1 MEPEVVDPWL
11 SGMVITLMI
20 AAFAVWFWLAQR
32 GKEQPL
38 LDYKPRRPVPWSGVW
53 VLLPVLVVVLTLYS
67 AFLIDESQEAA
78 VDPAEALRSIATG
91 AAMQVMLAV
100 AFLVVAVATSRP
112 TLGDLGIPTNWGD
125 FFRCVR
131 IGAIAWLAA
140 LLPVY
145 TTAFL
150 VMKVFGQAEKHPLI
164 EMLVENPS
172 SQLMLIGAI
181 AAVIVAPIC
190 EEIIFRLLLQGWL
203 EKWEDSVL
211 GWRRPIVPTE
221 VAVLPDSVG
230 PDGGVIAESTPNIA
244 PTPAPDEL
252 PPQYGLGG
260 LPYGFAPIALSSML
274 FALAHAQVGTDPI
287 PIFVLALALGFVYQ
301 RTHRIIP
308 SMVTHALF
316 NGMSLLML
324 WRMIAANAE

>member
-1 MEPEVVDPWL
+1 
-11 SGMVITLMI
+11 
-20 AAFAVWFWLAQR
+20 
-32 GKEQPL
+32 
-38 LDYKPRRPVPWSGVW
+38 VPWSGVW
-53 VLLPVLVVVLTLYS
+53 VLLPVLLVLLTLYS
-67 AFLIDESQEAA
+67 AFVIDDTQEAA
-78 VDPAEALRSIATG
+78 IDSAEVLRSIASG
-91 AAMQVMLAV
+91 SAMQVVLAV
-100 AFLVVAVATSRP
+100 AFLVVVAATSRP
-112 TLGDLGIPTNWGD
+112 TLDDLGIPTNWVD

-145 TTAFL
+145 TTAYF

-172 SQLMLIGAI
+172 TELMLIGAV

-211 GWRRPIVPTE
+211 GWRQPVAPVE
-221 VAVLPDSVG
+221 VAVLSEGVG
-230 PDGGVIAESTPNIA
+230 PDGATITDSTPIIA
-244 PTPAPDEL
+244 KPPAPDEL
-252 PPQYGLGG
+252 PPQVGLGG